1 MITPS
6 TNLERDILSA
16 LFEFPGDASFT
27 RLLPVPSF
35 VLRLLDKADQPTWL
49 PRSHRMMLS
58 LSPSSQLL
66 TLSRKTRVVEDDWKE
81 EKKKRRKE
89 RKKGLRKRRPRAR
102 TMPTKRDRTDDP
114 DDNAENDNFA
124 RLFHCWLSH
133 PV

>member
-1 MITPS
+1 MLTPS

-35 VLRLLDKADQPTWL
+35 VLRLDKADQPTWL

-66 TLSRKTRVVEDDWKE
+66 TLSRKTRVVEDDWKKE
-81 EKKKRRKE
+81 KKRRKE
-89 RKKGLRKRRPRAR
+89 REKGR
-102 TMPTKRDRTDDP
+102 
-114 DDNAENDNFA
+114 E
-124 RLFHCWLSH
+124 
-133 PV
+133 